1 MLEECT
7 FGNESMCG
15 RCHFNAIFSSLPN
28 LRVMKVASDSWVD
41 CSVLYEYQVN
51 HGDFQIGYAA
61 FNSIRAHYLLLRDP
75 FPNHSVNQGELISDQ
90 GGNGEECGEDKGERC
105 LANEE
110 LKEGEGEGERKERR
124 FAFNLDLQYHYEQS
138 TVEWISP
145 QSDFEL
151 PLLTQRGSLVIAP
164 STMNYCT
171 TVPLSQLS
179 HLEKIEVNDSAFL
192 NITNWFISKLPYL
205 RTIIIKNY
213 VGFRESKP
221 SYLKNMVDDPIGI
234 QTHKHFVIEECEQ
247 LETIVIGGGCF
258 CDYDRFELKSKLS
271 FLDDL

>member
-15 RCHFNAIFSSLPN
+15 RFNFNAIFSSLPN
-28 LRVMKVASDSWVD
+28 LQMMKIASDSWVN
-41 CSVLYEYQVN
+41 CSALYEYQVN

-61 FNSIRAHYLLLRDP
+61 FNSIRVHYMLLRDP
-75 FPNHSVNQGELISDQ
+75 FPNHSVSKGELMSEQ
-90 GGNGEECGEDKGERC
+90 NQNGNKC
-105 LANEE
+105 NEE
-110 LKEGEGEGERKERR
+110 LKEEEERKRKENQ

-145 QSDFEL
+145 QSDLEL
-151 PLLTQRGSLVIAP
+151 PFFSQSDSLVISS

-171 TVPLSQLS
+171 TVPFSQLS
-179 HLEKIEVNDSAFL
+179 HLERIEVNDSAFL
-192 NITNWFISKLPYL
+192 NITNWTVSKLPYL
-205 RTIIIKNY
+205 RAIIIKNY

-221 SYLKNMVDDPIGI
+221 SYLKNMVEDPNGI
-234 QTHKHFVIEECEQ
+234 QTNKRFMIEECDK
-247 LETIVIGGGCF
+247 LETIDIGGGCF
-258 CDYDRFELKSKLS
+258 CDYDLFELKSKPS